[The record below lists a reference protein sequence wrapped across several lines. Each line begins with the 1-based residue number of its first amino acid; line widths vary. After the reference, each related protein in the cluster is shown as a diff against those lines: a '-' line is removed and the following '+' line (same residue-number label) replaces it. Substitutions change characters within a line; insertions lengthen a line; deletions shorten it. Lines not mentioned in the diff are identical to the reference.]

1 MSSIDIFFKSN
12 IASGAISNYCK
23 WQNIDFEFDVDFFNS
38 KYVKTKS
45 IKKLIAGEKVFTNR
59 SKYRDLF
66 IKLGSMRLVD
76 NSSRS
81 QIVQDPRLLVTWLH
95 NPVSVAIM
103 LLNDQPLFNAYM
115 RNDSPR
121 YSMSYIEQLY
131 ETQFDVEF
139 NQLLTLK

>member
-1 MSSIDIFFKSN
+1 MSIDVFVKSN
-12 IASGAISNYCK
+12 IASGAITNYCK
-23 WQNIDFEFDVDFFNS
+23 WQGIDFDFDVDFFNG

-45 IKKLIAGEKVFTNR
+45 VKKIINSEKVFTNR
-59 SKYRDLF
+59 SKYKDLF

-76 NSSRS
+76 TSSRS

-103 LLNDQPLFNAYM
+103 LLNEQPLFNAYM
-115 RNDSPR
+115 RNDSPK

-131 ETQFDVEF
+131 ENQFSVDF
-139 NQLLTLK
+139 NHLLTLR